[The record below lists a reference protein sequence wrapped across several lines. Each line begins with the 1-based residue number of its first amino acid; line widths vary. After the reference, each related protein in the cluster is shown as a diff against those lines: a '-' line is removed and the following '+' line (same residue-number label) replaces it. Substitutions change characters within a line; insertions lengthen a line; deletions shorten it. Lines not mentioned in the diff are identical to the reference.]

1 MSPPLLN
8 DPVLSHRRRRRTSL
22 IAGGAT
28 RRIGPDDLPAGLRR
42 HAAAAA
48 VAGGERLRIL
58 AALTATRW
66 NKTDAARRLQCSR
79 MTLYR
84 RMRRHGLPG
93 EDGA

>member
-1 MSPPLLN
+1 MTDGTESCPGPR
-8 DPVLSHRRRRRTSL
+8 LSRRGL
-22 IAGGAT
+22 I
-28 RRIGPDDLPAGLRR
+28 LGL
-42 HAAAAA
+42 AAAA